1 MTNVPESQNYLEQAL
16 ADGEAEI
23 VGEGRTERI
32 RYVAADHSERWSD
45 PEEKVRAEF
54 WAELIYK
61 YEYPPERLGF
71 EVNVPRRT
79 PNDFADLVIYR
90 DNELKSPWFVFECK
104 RADVSDAEFNQSIEQ
119 ACGNRAS
126 LGAQI
131 LRGYLRANPALT
143 TIRQVPSS
151 RA

>member
-1 MTNVPESQNYLEQAL
+1 MTTTTNNQTYLEQAL

-23 VGEGRTERI
+23 IGQGRTERI
-32 RYVAADHSERWSD
+32 RYVAADRSERWSD
-45 PEEKVRAEF
+45 PEEKIRAEL

-71 EVNVPRRT
+71 EVNVPRRI
-79 PNDFADLVIYR
+79 PNDFADLVIYL

-104 RADVSDAEFNQSIEQ
+104 RADVSDAAFNQSIEQ

-126 LGAQI
+126 SGSSI
-131 LRGYLRANPALT
+131 LRGYCRT
-143 TIRQVPSS
+143 HTSSIEIR
-151 RA
+151 